1 MSPTSPVRRRHD
13 CRICGSKDLT
23 VVLPLKPIP
32 VVTPNIKFDDAASAG
47 ALGLAGL
54 DVFRCNACVHL
65 QLLDLMDPRFQYS
78 AFQYTTSVSRGLDAH
93 FAGLGAEL
101 EGRLVS
107 FKGKQVLEIGSNDGT
122 LLQVIK
128 DKGARVLGIDP
139 AEKAGGIANDR
150 GIETIIDFFVPET
163 AGKIRAKY
171 GAFDVILCNYTM
183 ANIDDLTG
191 FAAGVNALLADDGM
205 FVVETSY
212 GFDVLES
219 RLLDTIHHEH
229 LSFFLVTSLR
239 AYAHESGWELV
250 DVQHIPTKGGSV
262 RAYFRR
268 AAAKPAI
275 APAVAAFIDR
285 EIKAGVKGTAP
296 YDAFMAT
303 LADIEKGIFAF
314 LADHRGKGP
323 IVAFGSAIGSVPL
336 MSQFGLWPHIDC
348 IADDTPLA
356 SALVNGT
363 RKINVIPTRELA
375 ALKPAAIV
383 LLAWR
388 YADGIRKSLRAAGL
402 EGTPMVVP
410 FPEVH
415 RLVV

>member
-1 MSPTSPVRRRHD
+1 MSSTSPVRRRHD

-54 DVFRCNACVHL
+54 EVFRCNACIHL

-93 FAGLGAEL
+93 FAGLGVEL
-101 EGRLVS
+101 EKRLGTLQ
-107 FKGKQVLEIGSNDGT
+107 GKRVLEIGSNDGT
-122 LLQVIK
+122 LLQVLK
-128 DKGARVLGIDP
+128 DKGASVLGIDP
-139 AEKAGGIANDR
+139 AEKAGGIANSR
-150 GIETIIDFFVPET
+150 GIETIIDFFVLE
-163 AGKIRAKY
+163 KAKEIKAKH
-171 GAFDVILCNYTM
+171 GTFDLMLCNYTM
-183 ANIDDLTG
+183 ANIDDLAG
-191 FAAGVNALLADDGM
+191 FAAGINTLLADDGM

-239 AYAHESGWELV
+239 AYAHQSGWELV
-250 DVQHIPTKGGSV
+250 DVQHIPTKGGAV

-275 APAVAAFIDR
+275 APSVADFIDR
-285 EIKAGVKGTAP
+285 ETQAGVAGTAP
-296 YDAFMAT
+296 YDAFMGT
-303 LADIEKGIFAF
+303 LAEIEKGIFAF
-314 LADHRGKGP
+314 LEERRGQGP
-323 IVAFGSAIGSVPL
+323 IVAFGSSIGSMPL
-336 MSQFGLWPHIDC
+336 LSQFGLWPHIDC
-348 IADDTPLA
+348 VADDTPLA
-356 SALVNGT
+356 KALVNGT
-363 RKINVIPTRELA
+363 RKIDVIPTRDLA
-375 ALKPAAIV
+375 ARKPAGIV

-388 YADGIRKSLRAAGL
+388 YADGILKSLRAAGL
-402 EGTPMVVP
+402 QGTPMIVP
-410 FPEVH
+410 FPQVH
-415 RLVV
+415 KVIV